1 MTLKSLC
8 CSIRKV
14 VQTQKTLI
22 TPALHLL
29 CHSILKTR
37 GSAEKQIFFYS
48 EKTPKQDNNRQTRD
62 RYLMWQTSRSLCS
75 DHTALLFPVAH
86 DVYLALSST
95 AANLHLTLSL
105 RNTWQSLMSWLMS
118 FNIKVNKDNNI
129 MFVIFITSLT
139 FNHNTEAILFFW
151 DSDNVS
157 TLS

>member
-1 MTLKSLC
+1 MC

-29 CHSILKTR
+29 CHSILKTG
-37 GSAEKQIFFYS
+37 GSAEKQFFFFYL
-48 EKTPKQDNNRQTRD
+48 EKKNPKQDNNRQTRD
-62 RYLMWQTSRSLCS
+62 RYLMWQTSRSQSQLCS
-75 DHTALLFPVAH
+75 DHTVLLFPVAH
-86 DVYLALSST
+86 DVYLTLSST
-95 AANLHLTLSL
+95 NLHLTLSL

-118 FNIKVNKDNNI
+118 FNIKINKDNNI
-129 MFVIFITSLT
+129 LFIIFITSLT

-151 DSDNVS
+151 DRHNVS

>member
-1 MTLKSLC
+1 MC

-22 TPALHLL
+22 TPALHLR
-29 CHSILKTR
+29 CHSILKTG

-48 EKTPKQDNNRQTRD
+48 EKNPKQDNNRQTRD
-62 RYLMWQTSRSLCS
+62 RYLMWQTSRSQSQFCS
-75 DHTALLFPVAH
+75 DHTVLFPVAH
-86 DVYLALSST
+86 DVYLTLSST

-118 FNIKVNKDNNI
+118 FNIKINKDNNI
-129 MFVIFITSLT
+129 LFIIFITSLT

-151 DSDNVS
+151 DRHNVS

>member
-1 MTLKSLC
+1 MC

-22 TPALHLL
+22 TPALHLR
-29 CHSILKTR
+29 CHSILKTG

-48 EKTPKQDNNRQTRD
+48 EKTPKQDDNRQTRD
-62 RYLMWQTSRSLCS
+62 RYLMWQTSRSQSQFCS
-75 DHTALLFPVAH
+75 DHTVLFPVAH
-86 DVYLALSST
+86 DVYLTLSST

-118 FNIKVNKDNNI
+118 FNIKINKDNNI
-129 MFVIFITSLT
+129 LFIIFITSLT
-139 FNHNTEAILFFW
+139 FNHDTEAILFFW
-151 DSDNVS
+151 DRHNVS

>member
-1 MTLKSLC
+1 MC

-29 CHSILKTR
+29 CHSILKTG
-37 GSAEKQIFFYS
+37 GSAEKQFFFLFRK
-48 EKTPKQDNNRQTRD
+48 KTPKQDNNRQTRD
-62 RYLMWQTSRSLCS
+62 RYLMWQTSRSQSQLCS
-75 DHTALLFPVAH
+75 DHTVLLFPVAH
-86 DVYLALSST
+86 DVYLTLSST
-95 AANLHLTLSL
+95 NLHLTLSL

-118 FNIKVNKDNNI
+118 FNIKINKDNNI
-129 MFVIFITSLT
+129 LFIIFITSLT

-151 DSDNVS
+151 DRHNVS

>member
-1 MTLKSLC
+1 MC

-29 CHSILKTR
+29 CHSILKTG
-37 GSAEKQIFFYS
+37 GSAEKQFFFLFR
-48 EKTPKQDNNRQTRD
+48 KKNPKQDNNRQTRD
-62 RYLMWQTSRSLCS
+62 RYLMWQTSRSQSQLCS
-75 DHTALLFPVAH
+75 DHTVLLFPVAH
-86 DVYLALSST
+86 DVYLTLSST
-95 AANLHLTLSL
+95 NLHLTLSL

-118 FNIKVNKDNNI
+118 FNIKINKDNNI
-129 MFVIFITSLT
+129 MFIIFITSLT

-151 DSDNVS
+151 DRHNVS

>member
-1 MTLKSLC
+1 MC

-29 CHSILKTR
+29 CHSILKTG
-37 GSAEKQIFFYS
+37 GSAEKQFFFLFRK
-48 EKTPKQDNNRQTRD
+48 KTPKQDNNRQTRD
-62 RYLMWQTSRSLCS
+62 RYLMWQTSRSQSQLCS
-75 DHTALLFPVAH
+75 DHTVLLFPVAH
-86 DVYLALSST
+86 DVYLTLSST
-95 AANLHLTLSL
+95 NLHLTLSL

-118 FNIKVNKDNNI
+118 FNIKINKDNNI
-129 MFVIFITSLT
+129 MFIIFITSLT

-151 DSDNVS
+151 DRHNVS

>member
-1 MTLKSLC
+1 MC

-29 CHSILKTR
+29 CHSILKTG
-37 GSAEKQIFFYS
+37 GSAEKQFFFYL
-48 EKTPKQDNNRQTRD
+48 EKKTPNKTTRD
-62 RYLMWQTSRSLCS
+62 RYLMWQTSRSQSQLCS
-75 DHTALLFPVAH
+75 DHTVLLFPVAH
-86 DVYLALSST
+86 DVYLTLSST
-95 AANLHLTLSL
+95 NLHLTLSL

-118 FNIKVNKDNNI
+118 FNIKINKDNNI
-129 MFVIFITSLT
+129 LFIIFITSLT

-151 DSDNVS
+151 DRHNVS